1 MTPPIDPRIS
11 AEFAYNYPDMP
22 LERHLSCL
30 AYVGSVSHGMFI
42 PPEDPMAT
50 DDIDLMG
57 VVCPPVRRMIGLN
70 GFETWVMKRDE
81 LDVTLRSLEK
91 TVRLLL
97 QANPNA
103 LCLLWLR
110 PQDYLILDPIFQLV
124 VENRKAFSS
133 RLFHKALV
141 GYSRNQVDQMDKGKY
156 RGYMGIKR
164 KALVDR
170 FGFDPKAGAHAV
182 RLLRMGVEFIKT
194 GEMKVFREDAAELI
208 SIKRGERSKQ
218 RIVDEC
224 RSLIKEAD
232 EALKTSPLPAFP
244 RKDVAEQLLLTCT
257 FASWGIERKDV
268 IRILRGPAAVST

>member
-1 MTPPIDPRIS
+1 MSVLDPRIS
-11 AEFAYNYPDMP
+11 EAFAADYPDMP
-22 LERHLSCL
+22 LEKHLSCL

-50 DDIDLMG
+50 DDIDLTG
-57 VVCPPVRRMIGLN
+57 VVCPPVRRMIGLD
-70 GFETWVMKRDE
+70 GFETWVMKKDE

-97 QANPNA
+97 NANPNV

-110 PQDYLILDPIFQLV
+110 PQDYLILDPVFQLV

-141 GYSRNQVDQMDKGKY
+141 GYSKDQVDQMDKGKY
-156 RGYMGIKR
+156 KGYMGIKR

-170 FGFDPKAGAHAV
+170 FGFDPKAGSHAV
-182 RLLRMGVEFIKT
+182 RLLRMGVEFIRT
-194 GEMKVFREDAAELI
+194 GNLRVFRDEDAAELI
-208 SIKRGERSKQ
+208 AIKRGEWPKQ

-224 RSLIKEAD
+224 RKLIGLAD
-232 EALKTSPLPAFP
+232 EALKTSPLPAYP
-244 RKDVAEQLLLTCT
+244 RKDIADELLVTCT
-257 FASWGIERKDV
+257 FASLGIERKDI
-268 IRILRGPAAVST
+268 IRILKGRP